1 MANAENKNNLFELLS
16 AKKIRYQYSHLLIAL
31 VLIVLLAPVI
41 PDISRDFPFFSLLFA
56 GMAVLALRA
65 IARKRW
71 QFIVGI
77 VLLSGLF
84 LLEFLPGAGLME
96 RGAELSQVLS
106 LAVYILLIAASI
118 GTLCYKVFSEK
129 TVDMDTIQGGI
140 SIYLLIGLLW
150 ALFYRLI
157 ETFDPGA
164 FSIPPYDGSWAH
176 VFFYFSFVT
185 LTTMGYGDILPKNN
199 FAMTLCS
206 TEALVGQIFL
216 TVFISR
222 LVSLHLASQLQKK

>member
-1 MANAENKNNLFELLS
+1 MKL
-16 AKKIRYQYSHLLIAL
+16 KIQYQYSHLLIAL
-31 VLIVLLAPVI
+31 ILLVLLAPVI
-41 PDISRDFPFFSLLFA
+41 PDLNRDFPFFSLLFV
-56 GMAVLALRA
+56 GMAFLALRA

-71 QFIVGI
+71 QFIAGA

-84 LLEFLPGAGLME
+84 FREFLPGAGFME
-96 RGAELSQVLS
+96 RSAELSQVMS
-106 LAVYILLIAASI
+106 LAFYILFIGASI
-118 GTLCYKVFSEK
+118 GALCYKVFSEK

-150 ALFYRLI
+150 ALFYRVI

-185 LTTMGYGDILPKNN
+185 LTTMGYGDIVPKNN

-206 TEALVGQIFL
+206 AEALVGQIFL

-222 LVSLHLASQLQKK
+222 LVSLHLANQMQKNAR